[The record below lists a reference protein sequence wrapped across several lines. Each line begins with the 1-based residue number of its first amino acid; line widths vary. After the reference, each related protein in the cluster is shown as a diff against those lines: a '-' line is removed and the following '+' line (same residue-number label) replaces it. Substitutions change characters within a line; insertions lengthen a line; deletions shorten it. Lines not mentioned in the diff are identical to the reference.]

1 MTRLIE
7 GSAPDPAPP
16 AGEGGARGG
25 AEPGGQAG
33 RRAKEAR
40 PSTFRALRHR
50 NYRLF
55 FAGQMVSLVGSWMQ
69 NIAQQWLIYRLT
81 GSATMLGTISLLG
94 ALPLLPMSLWGGSLA
109 DRVPKRTI
117 LVVTQSVMMIQA
129 FVLAILASTGT
140 VAVWHVLLLSV
151 FLAAA
156 QAIDL
161 PARQAIIVELV
172 EGKEDL
178 TNAIG
183 LNSAVFNGA
192 RAVGPALAG
201 IAVATTGEAGAFL
214 LNGLSFVAVIG
225 GLLLMRLPANLPAA
239 ARPAPLRVPRV
250 PFPTPDHQDGAGPGV
265 GSHLAEAAR
274 YVRGQQGV
282 MVLVSL
288 VAVSAFLSMPYSTLM
303 PVFAEKVLADSARP
317 LLEAVCRWAESSMG
331 VTCQAPGALTYG
343 LLMGATG
350 LGAVVGAL
358 FVASLPDWARRGR
371 WLTMGN
377 LAFPALVILVAL
389 SRSFPFSAALLLGI
403 GFAFVAQNA
412 LANTLIQLTVPDE
425 LRGRV
430 MSFYSLTFQ
439 LSMRLGGMQAGL
451 VGDAFGAPIA
461 VGVGAAACLAY
472 GAYVALRFPRIR
484 RMA

>member
-1 MTRLIE
+1 MSHTIDGKGR
-7 GSAPDPAPP
+7 PKP
-16 AGEGGARGG
+16 ARG
-25 AEPGGQAG
+25 
-33 RRAKEAR
+33 
-40 PSTFRALRHR
+40 STFRALRHR

-55 FAGQMVSLVGSWMQ
+55 FAGQMISLVGTWMQ

-117 LVVTQSVMMIQA
+117 IVVTQTVMMIQA
-129 FVLAILASTGT
+129 FILALLAWKGT
-140 VAVWHVLLLSV
+140 VEVWHVLLLGV
-151 FLAAA
+151 VLAAA

-161 PARQAIIVELV
+161 PARQAFIVELV

-201 IAVATTGEAGAFL
+201 LAVATTGEAGAFL
-214 LNGLSFVAVIG
+214 INGVTFIAVIA
-225 GLLLMRLPANLPAA
+225 GLLLMRMPDRPRAA
-239 ARPAPLRVPRV
+239 ARPAL
-250 PFPTPDHQDGAGPGV
+250 
-265 GSHLAEAAR
+265 GSHLAEAVR
-274 YVRGQQGV
+274 YVRGQQVV
-282 MVLVSL
+282 MVLISL

-303 PVFAEKVLADSARP
+303 PVFAEKVLADSAGP
-317 LLEAVCRWAESSMG
+317 LLDTACHWAESSMG
-331 VTCQAPGALTYG
+331 LTCQAPGALTYG
-343 LLMGATG
+343 LLMAATG

-358 FVASLPDWARRGR
+358 FVASLPDGARRGR
-371 WLTMGN
+371 WLTLGN
-377 LAFPALVILVAL
+377 LAFPALVLLVAL
-389 SRSFPFSAALLLGI
+389 SRSFPLSAVLLLGV
-403 GFAFVAQNA
+403 GFSFVAQNA
-412 LANTLIQLTVPDE
+412 LANTLIQLAVPDD

-439 LSMRLGGMQAGL
+439 MSMRLGGMQAGL

-461 VGVGAAACLAY
+461 VGAGAAACLAY
-472 GAYVALRFPRIR
+472 GAYVALRFPRVR

>member
-1 MTRLIE
+1 MSHST
-7 GSAPDPAPP
+7 
-16 AGEGGARGG
+16 AGNT
-25 AEPGGQAG
+25 
-33 RRAKEAR
+33 
-40 PSTFRALRHR
+40 STFRALRHR

-55 FAGQMVSLVGSWMQ
+55 FAGQMISLVGTWMQ
-69 NIAQQWLIYRLT
+69 NIAQLWLVYRLT

-117 LVVTQSVMMIQA
+117 IVVTQTVMMIQA
-129 FVLAILASTGT
+129 FVLAVLAWTGA

-151 FLAAA
+151 VLAAA

-161 PARQAIIVELV
+161 PARQAFIVELV

-178 TNAIG
+178 TNAIA

-201 IAVATTGEAGAFL
+201 LAVATTGEAGAFFI
-214 LNGLSFVAVIG
+214 NGVTFIAVIA
-225 GLLLMRLPANLPAA
+225 GLLMMRLPAMPRAA
-239 ARPAPLRVPRV
+239 ARPQL
-250 PFPTPDHQDGAGPGV
+250 

-274 YVRGQQGV
+274 YVRGQQVV
-282 MVLVSL
+282 MVLISL

-303 PVFAEKVLADSARP
+303 PVFAEKVLAASARP
-317 LLEAVCRWAESSMG
+317 LLDAACGWAQSSMG
-331 VTCQAPGALTYG
+331 LTCQAPGALTYG
-343 LLMGATG
+343 LLMAATG

-358 FVASLPDWARRGR
+358 FVASLPTGAGRGR
-371 WLTMGN
+371 WLTLGN
-377 LAFPALVILVAL
+377 LAFPALVVLIAL
-389 SRSFPFSAALLLGI
+389 SRSFLLSAALLMGV
-403 GFAFVAQNA
+403 GFSFVAQNA
-412 LANTLIQLTVPDE
+412 LANTLIQLTVPDD

-461 VGVGAAACLAY
+461 VGAGAAACLAY
-472 GAYVALRFPRIR
+472 GAYVALRFPRVR

>member
-1 MTRLIE
+1 MSHTMPGNGRP
-7 GSAPDPAPP
+7 SR
-16 AGEGGARGG
+16 ARG
-25 AEPGGQAG
+25 
-33 RRAKEAR
+33 
-40 PSTFRALRHR
+40 STFRALRHR

-55 FAGQMVSLVGSWMQ
+55 FAGQMISLVGTWMQ

-81 GSATMLGTISLLG
+81 GSATMLGAISLLG

-117 LVVTQSVMMIQA
+117 IVVTQTVMMIQA
-129 FVLAILASTGT
+129 FVLALLAWTGT

-151 FLAAA
+151 CLAAA

-161 PARQAIIVELV
+161 PARQAFIVELV

-214 LNGLSFVAVIG
+214 INGVTFIAVIA
-225 GLLLMRLPANLPAA
+225 GLLMMRMPARPRAA
-239 ARPAPLRVPRV
+239 ARPPL
-250 PFPTPDHQDGAGPGV
+250 
-265 GSHLAEAAR
+265 GSHLAEAVR
-274 YVRGQQGV
+274 YVRGEQVV
-282 MVLVSL
+282 MVLISL

-303 PVFAEKVLADSARP
+303 PVFAEKVLADSAGP
-317 LLEAVCRWAESSMG
+317 LLGTACAWAQSSIG
-331 VTCQAPGALTYG
+331 LTCQAPGALAYG
-343 LLMGATG
+343 LLMAATG

-358 FVASLPDWARRGR
+358 FVASLPERARRGR
-371 WLTMGN
+371 WLTLGN
-377 LAFPALVILVAL
+377 LAFPALVFLVAL
-389 SRSFPFSAALLLGI
+389 SRSFSLSTALLLGV
-403 GFAFVAQNA
+403 GFSFVAQNA
-412 LANTLIQLTVPDE
+412 LANTLIQLAVPDE

-439 LSMRLGGMQAGL
+439 MSMRLGGMQAGL

-461 VGVGAAACLAY
+461 VGAGAAACLAY
-472 GAYVALRFPRIR
+472 GAYVALRFPRVR

>member
-1 MTRLIE
+1 MTRLME
-7 GSAPDPAPP
+7 GSAPDPAPYP
-16 AGEGGARGG
+16 GEGG

-33 RRAKEAR
+33 RARAAR
-40 PSTFRALRHR
+40 PSPFRALRHR

-55 FAGQMVSLVGSWMQ
+55 FAGQMISLVGSWMQ

-117 LVVTQSVMMIQA
+117 LIVTQSVMMIQA
-129 FVLAILASTGT
+129 FVLAILAYTGT

-239 ARPAPLRVPRV
+239 VRPAL
-250 PFPTPDHQDGAGPGV
+250 

-274 YVRGQQGV
+274 YVRGQQVV

-317 LLEAVCRWAESSMG
+317 LLEAVCRWAESSVG

-343 LLMGATG
+343 LLMAATG

-371 WLTMGN
+371 WLTLGN
-377 LAFPALVILVAL
+377 LTFPALVVLVAL

-412 LANTLIQLTVPDE
+412 LANTLIQLTVPDA

-439 LSMRLGGMQAGL
+439 LSMRLGGMQAGV

-484 RMA
+484 KMA

>member
-1 MTRLIE
+1 
-7 GSAPDPAPP
+7 
-16 AGEGGARGG
+16 
-25 AEPGGQAG
+25 
-33 RRAKEAR
+33 
-40 PSTFRALRHR
+40 
-50 NYRLF
+50 
-55 FAGQMVSLVGSWMQ
+55 
-69 NIAQQWLIYRLT
+69 
-81 GSATMLGTISLLG
+81 
-94 ALPLLPMSLWGGSLA
+94 
-109 DRVPKRTI
+109 
-117 LVVTQSVMMIQA
+117 
-129 FVLAILASTGT
+129 
-140 VAVWHVLLLSV
+140 
-151 FLAAA
+151 
-156 QAIDL
+156 
-161 PARQAIIVELV
+161 
-172 EGKEDL
+172 
-178 TNAIG
+178 
-183 LNSAVFNGA
+183 
-192 RAVGPALAG
+192 
-201 IAVATTGEAGAFL
+201 
-214 LNGLSFVAVIG
+214 
-225 GLLLMRLPANLPAA
+225 MRLPANLPAT
-239 ARPAPLRVPRV
+239 ARPAL
-250 PFPTPDHQDGAGPGV
+250 

-274 YVRGQQGV
+274 YVRGQQVV

-317 LLEAVCRWAESSMG
+317 LLEAVCRWAESSVG

-343 LLMGATG
+343 LLMAATG

-358 FVASLPDWARRGR
+358 FVASLPDRARRGR
-371 WLTMGN
+371 WLTLGN
-377 LAFPALVILVAL
+377 LTFPALVVLVAL

-439 LSMRLGGMQAGL
+439 LSMRLGGMQAGV